1 MNPLQM
7 NFSYK
12 NQSASFLSDI
22 LSMEDQSERRLL
34 YAVTNYHA
42 YGTEVCRQP
51 GQPEGE
57 GLYLKGTERRSG
69 SPGLGPDAGH

>member
-1 MNPLQM
+1 
-7 NFSYK
+7 
-12 NQSASFLSDI
+12 
-22 LSMEDQSERRLL
+22 MEDQSERRLL

-57 GLYLKGTERRSG
+57 GLYLKGIERRSG